1 MLIVKGYNSPQN
13 LDNLQ
18 IWLNRYIFA
27 SKSLKVI
34 SRPSKFDSSFKARV
48 AIEALQEKET
58 LSDLAKMY
66 GVAPSVISIWKD
78 ELLHNSIRALETEAA
93 DKREIKQ
100 LKKKNERIEA

>member
-1 MLIVKGYNSPQN
+1 
-13 LDNLQ
+13 
-18 IWLNRYIFA
+18 
-27 SKSLKVI
+27 
-34 SRPSKFDSSFKARV
+34 
-48 AIEALQEKET
+48 
-58 LSDLAKMY
+58 MY